1 MSHFLSPV
9 KKKVKV
15 TNFAAC
21 VLKKLTSML
30 SDCVDEFNKERTDC
44 SVLLNQKVMESLKE
58 TAEYYDLVLL
68 DVLDPIVRSP
78 DTESEYDHMERD
90 AIRSRLK
97 TIMEKKRCEYGTPD
111 KRKSARKKYLVNLVK
126 AIEARK
132 GLTMNNYGSISSFY
146 SNIAIHIA
154 ANMYDAV
161 MERKSEL
168 LTAEPKQNA
177 TAFP

>member
-1 MSHFLSPV
+1 M
-9 KKKVKV
+9 
-15 TNFAAC
+15 
-21 VLKKLTSML
+21 
-30 SDCVDEFNKERTDC
+30 
-44 SVLLNQKVMESLKE
+44 
-58 TAEYYDLVLL
+58 
-68 DVLDPIVRSP
+68 
-78 DTESEYDHMERD
+78 
-90 AIRSRLK
+90 
-97 TIMEKKRCEYGTPD
+97 
-111 KRKSARKKYLVNLVK
+111 VK